1 MTTNDEVINKM
12 KHSKLTIAQQLPI
25 MLNKARGEGYKE
37 GQKDTAKYIFDR
49 LELSA
54 YILKPPPDVA
64 TRTENVAIDLSQDE
78 FKAIK
83 KEFKVD

>member
-37 GQKDTAKYIFDR
+37 GQKDTAKYIFK
-49 LELSA
+49 ELDE
-54 YILKPPPDVA
+54 YLDVA
-64 TRTENVAIDLSQDE
+64 ITDCQRVFAIHRHTYEAL
-78 FKAIK
+78 K
-83 KEFKVD
+83 KRVKVE